1 MGFQASDTLAARI
14 RHILQL
20 EFDDL
25 PCLIAIILDSEY
37 ADYAT
42 RISPIDPDGF
52 LRYTWEALI
61 RLAGQSDRS
70 GNEHSKLAEIM
81 RWLGR
86 LPRRPI
92 PNNTVWEGLRWIDPY
107 IPSFHEGQFYHPT
120 VCYAPGRSFINITG
134 LTSPGVLSDE
144 AEFQKYLNIHAFAAL
159 LTGLG
164 LVRVPYQAISA
175 IAQVAEGV
183 VFQEE
188 DGGKA
193 ISSEDP
199 LDTEHLDMK
208 TTVAAIWIKHG
219 GHVLYHFAVQDDVSE
234 GGPVWERIYRVAKEE
249 EKSIQGLHRW
259 RWDVWVRRFDEIS
272 DDENVS
278 QRTCSLAGEIFNELL
293 DIRDEH
299 GF

>member
-42 RISPIDPDGF
+42 RIGPIDPDGF

-92 PNNTVWEGLRWIDPY
+92 PNNTV
-107 IPSFHEGQFYHPT
+107 
-120 VCYAPGRSFINITG
+120 
-134 LTSPGVLSDE
+134 
-144 AEFQKYLNIHAFAAL
+144 
-159 LTGLG
+159 
-164 LVRVPYQAISA
+164 
-175 IAQVAEGV
+175 
-183 VFQEE
+183 
-188 DGGKA
+188 
-193 ISSEDP
+193 
-199 LDTEHLDMK
+199 
-208 TTVAAIWIKHG
+208 
-219 GHVLYHFAVQDDVSE
+219 
-234 GGPVWERIYRVAKEE
+234 
-249 EKSIQGLHRW
+249 
-259 RWDVWVRRFDEIS
+259 
-272 DDENVS
+272 
-278 QRTCSLAGEIFNELL
+278 
-293 DIRDEH
+293 
-299 GF
+299 